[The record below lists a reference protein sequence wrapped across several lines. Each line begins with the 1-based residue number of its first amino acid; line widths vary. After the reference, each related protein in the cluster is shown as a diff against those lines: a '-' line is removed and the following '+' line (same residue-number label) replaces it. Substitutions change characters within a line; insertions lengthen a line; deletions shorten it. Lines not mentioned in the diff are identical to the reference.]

1 MQNETAYVELN
12 DKLDLCSPAMRAIY
26 DEVYREIARD
36 QRKEDA
42 E

>member
-1 MQNETAYVELN
+1 MLCEHNSIELN
-12 DKLDLCSPAMRAIY
+12 DKLEICSPAMRAIY
-26 DEVYREIARD
+26 KAINREIALE